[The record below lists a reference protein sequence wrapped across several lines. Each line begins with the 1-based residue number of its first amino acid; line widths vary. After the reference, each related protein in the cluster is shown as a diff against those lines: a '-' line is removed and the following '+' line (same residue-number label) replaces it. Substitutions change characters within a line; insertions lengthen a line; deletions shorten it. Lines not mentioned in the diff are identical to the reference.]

1 MGVFVELYYNDHSRT
16 APGGASMK
24 QLEVGDRVKILNGDK
39 DDEGTVLDVDERTEM
54 VFVYLGRHVGGWAF
68 HRDDLRKVRAH

>member
-1 MGVFVELYYNDHSRT
+1 
-16 APGGASMK
+16 MK
-24 QLEVGDRVKILNGDK
+24 QLKVGDRVKILNGDK
-39 DDEGTVLDVDERTEM
+39 DDEGTGTVLDVVERTEM

>member
-1 MGVFVELYYNDHSRT
+1 
-16 APGGASMK
+16 MK

-54 VFVYLGRHVGGWAF
+54 VIVYLGRHAGGWAF
-68 HRDDLRKVRAH
+68 HLDDLRKVRVH